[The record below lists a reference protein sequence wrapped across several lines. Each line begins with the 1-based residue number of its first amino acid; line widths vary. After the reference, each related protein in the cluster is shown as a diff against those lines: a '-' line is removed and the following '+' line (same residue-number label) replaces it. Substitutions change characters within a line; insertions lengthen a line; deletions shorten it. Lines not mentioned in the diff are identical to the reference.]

1 MSVIPMPLDT
11 PKWMFTY
18 GLSSFIV
25 IRVLFYVVIIY
36 VYGIP
41 VFAALDNAFIKF
53 GALVI

>member
-1 MSVIPMPLDT
+1 MPLDT